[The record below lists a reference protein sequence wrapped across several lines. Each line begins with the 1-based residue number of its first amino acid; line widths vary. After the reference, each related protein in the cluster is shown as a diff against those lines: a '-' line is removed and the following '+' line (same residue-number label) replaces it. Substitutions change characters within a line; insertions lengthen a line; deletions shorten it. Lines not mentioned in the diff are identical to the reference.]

1 MSKFI
6 PVCLIC
12 DKEYY
17 SKAGLVIHL
26 NEQHSKEEMIKAMKT
41 WGVYKN

>member
-12 DKEYY
+12 NKEYY
-17 SKAGLVIHL
+17 SKVGLTMHL
-26 NEQHSKEEMIKAMKT
+26 NKEHSKEEMVKAIKT
-41 WGVYKN
+41 WGITVN

>member
-12 DKEYY
+12 NKEYY
-17 SKAGLVIHL
+17 SKVGLKMHL
-26 NEQHSKEEMIKAMKT
+26 DNEHSKDELVKSIKS
-41 WGVYKN
+41 WGVYVN